1 MCQIQSLPAG
11 RLCRGHALQPSVSSR
26 FAEVRP
32 IAVPRRLCGRPFVL
46 WANADAGERHE
57 AIDRHAHIAAV
68 MEAVRQGLL
77 TRDTDCRCAYARD
90 AVIFDLAPPLA
101 QSIDVD
107 QLANWLE
114 GWGGPVDQKLQNSS
128 SQWMV
133 TLPWAWMIRVST
145 HTKSGEDAAWWMR
158 ATVCLARH
166 SGDWKIVHEHTSVP
180 FHMDGNY
187 RAAVDLSP

>member
-1 MCQIQSLPAG
+1 MTIGASYVQAAASL
-11 RLCRGHALQPSVSSR
+11 LLLTQTLGHLGFFP
-26 FAEVRP
+26 
-32 IAVPRRLCGRPFVL
+32 VPRRLCGRPFVL

-57 AIDRHAHIAAV
+57 AIDCHAHIAAV

-128 SQWMV
+128 SQWRV
-133 TLPWAWMIRVST
+133 TLPWAWIDPREYAHEVRR
-145 HTKSGEDAAWWMR
+145 GRCLVDAGDGLPRAPQWRLEDC
-158 ATVCLARH
+158 T
-166 SGDWKIVHEHTSVP
+166 
-180 FHMDGNY
+180 
-187 RAAVDLSP
+187 